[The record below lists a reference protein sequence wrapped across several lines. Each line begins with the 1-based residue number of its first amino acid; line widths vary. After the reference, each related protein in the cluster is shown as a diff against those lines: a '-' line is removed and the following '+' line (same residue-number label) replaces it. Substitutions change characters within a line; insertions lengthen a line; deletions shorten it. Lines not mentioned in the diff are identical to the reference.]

1 MCFQRKWW
9 VFVLSTKKIFKTFS
23 EADVRLQQ
31 SKTRGVNLFECL
43 YADYH
48 LRTDLRN
55 CEPIGSTSVSCF
67 LLSQTRVLIHA
78 AVFVS
83 NMKRWDFWTNVW
95 CRFFSS
101 SVHILHG
108 KKIKK
113 ISLCNDIELQTQH
126 RWNNG
131 YMKQQAE
138 REDMVIHQGRQGW
151 VTMCVSV
158 YGACVERT
166 TH

>member
-23 EADVRLQQ
+23 EADMRLQQ

-55 CEPIGSTSVSCF
+55 CESIGSTSVSCF

-113 ISLCNDIELQTQH
+113 YHFAMTLNSKPSTDGIMDI
-126 RWNNG
+126 WNSRLKG
-131 YMKQQAE
+131 RTWWSIREGRAGSQCVWVYME
-138 REDMVIHQGRQGW
+138 HV
-151 VTMCVSV
+151 
-158 YGACVERT
+158 
-166 TH
+166 